1 MPDTNALTNLGY
13 FQMLI
18 AIAAKKNSTTNFSFP
33 IGTVAPPLSTMADPE
48 VAVAIR
54 PIAL

>member
-33 IGTVAPPLSTMADPE
+33 INTVAPFLQWLSQK
-48 VAVAIR
+48 
-54 PIAL
+54 